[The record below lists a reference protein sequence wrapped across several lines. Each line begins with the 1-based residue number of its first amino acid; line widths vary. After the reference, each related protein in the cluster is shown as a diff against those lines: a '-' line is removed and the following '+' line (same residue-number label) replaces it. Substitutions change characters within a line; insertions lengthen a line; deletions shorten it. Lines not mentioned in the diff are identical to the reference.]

1 MPNYL
6 EKQHGDVHNYA
17 NQLEISAFGHQII
30 DLVKSVC
37 SDGTNTPYVMSI
49 HNSSQILKSCFHNQQ
64 DSIGTKMLQKYKTE
78 RGK

>member
-1 MPNYL
+1 MPDYL

-49 HNSSQILKSCFHNQQ
+49 HHHKISKAVFITNKYPLAQKSVAKVQ
-64 DSIGTKMLQKYKTE
+64 DRS
-78 RGK
+78 GK